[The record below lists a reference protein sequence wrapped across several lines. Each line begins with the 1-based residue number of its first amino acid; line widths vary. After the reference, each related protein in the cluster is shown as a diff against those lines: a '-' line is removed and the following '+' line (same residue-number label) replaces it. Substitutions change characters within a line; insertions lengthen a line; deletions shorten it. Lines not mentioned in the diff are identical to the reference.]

1 MDPLIKILHLEDDPT
16 DAELI
21 QAKLAEDGLGCHIT
35 LVWTRDEFESVL
47 QKGGM
52 DIILADYRLP
62 EFDGMSALE
71 IAQKVSPDLP
81 FIFVSGTLGEEAAI
95 TALTCGA
102 TDYVLKQNLSR
113 LLPAVQRALR
123 EARNLEERKQA
134 HDALRHSNDL
144 LRAIIEAAPIAII
157 GLDLEGRVH
166 SVWNPAAEKM
176 LGWSAEEVMGH
187 PLPTVPADRE
197 EEFRQ
202 FREQIRQ
209 GLTLDGAEVR
219 HKRRDGTP
227 IDYAIYASPLH
238 DHRGRVSGNIAL
250 LVDITERKQTELQ
263 LNEQLLFL
271 QQLIDS
277 IPLPV
282 YYKDAKG
289 LYLGCNAA
297 FSEFMGFS
305 REEIVGKTIH
315 DFAPRERADIH
326 HEVDQAL
333 LLNPGIKTYEASG
346 KYKDGHHHDVIFHK
360 ATFVDANHRVAG
372 TVGTL
377 VNITER
383 KKIERERLAN
393 LRFFESMDKVHQAI
407 QGAED
412 MDDMMK
418 DLLDV
423 VLSIFDCDRAY
434 LLYPCD
440 PEASTWTSPMERTKP
455 EYPGVAELKLEIPMD
470 PQFADALRI
479 LLEAD
484 GPVMFG
490 PGTAHEGP
498 EVLSKRFNIK
508 SRMAMAIYPKTGNP
522 WKFGIHQCAHPKVW
536 TAEEMRVFEAIGRR
550 LADRLSSLLSYR
562 DLRQNEAFLDSIVE
576 HIPNMIF
583 VKDAQT
589 LQFIRFNKAGEQLLG
604 YSRNALLGKTDH
616 DFFPKQEADFFT
628 TKDRQV
634 LDAKEPVDIPEETI
648 RTRNQDTLVL
658 HTRKIPILDETG
670 APQYLLGISED
681 ITERKQAEASLRK
694 LSQVVEQSPVSIVIT
709 DAAGSIEFVNAKFT
723 EITGYS
729 FLEALG
735 QNPSILKSGET
746 PSEEYRRMWETISSG
761 GVWQGEFQN
770 RKKNGALF
778 WEQATIAPLRDTD
791 NTISHYVA
799 VKEDITKRKELEE
812 QLRQS
817 QKMEAI
823 GQLAG
828 GVAHDFNNMLG
839 VIIGHAELALGDA
852 DLTDTLRKNLKEI
865 LAAGLRSSEITHQL
879 LAFARKQTIA
889 PKVLDLNETV
899 EGMLKLLRRLI
910 GEDIDLAW
918 MPGAGL
924 WPIKMDP
931 SQVDQILANLC
942 INARDAISGVGR
954 ISIET
959 KRVVFDK
966 AYCDEHRGFSPG
978 EYVMLAVSDTGSG
991 MDKATLD
998 KIFEPFFTTKSL
1010 GKGTG
1015 LGLATVYGIVK
1026 QNQGFINVYS
1036 EPGQGSTFKVY
1047 LLRHVAPS
1055 RRDQTAIPKPQD
1067 ISGNETIL
1075 VVEDEILNLEMVEMM
1090 LKTYGYQVIAASSPG
1105 EALHKAN
1112 GYAGEIHL
1120 LLTDMIMP
1128 EMNGQDLSKA
1138 LAAYYPDIKCLYMS
1152 GYTNNIIVH
1161 QGVLEEGV
1169 HFIQKPFSMLNLAVK
1184 VREILD
1190 ADF

>member
-1 MDPLIKILHLEDDPT
+1 MDLLIKILHLEDDPT

-21 QAKLAEDGLGCHIT
+21 QAKLADAGLKCRLT
-35 LVWTRDEFESVL
+35 LVWTRDEFETVL

-62 EFDGMSALE
+62 NFDGMSALE

-95 TALTCGA
+95 AALTRGA

-113 LLPAVQRALR
+113 LAPAVQRALR
-123 EARNLEERKQA
+123 EARNLEDRKQA

-144 LRAIIEAAPIAII
+144 LRAIIEAAPIAIV
-157 GLDLEGRVH
+157 GLDLEGCVH

-187 PLPTVPADRE
+187 PLPTAPIDQQ
-197 EEFRQ
+197 EEFKR

-209 GLTLDGAEVR
+209 GLNLDGVEVR
-219 HKRRDGTP
+219 QKRRDGTP
-227 IDYAIYASPLH
+227 IDSAIYASPLH
-238 DHRGRVSGNIAL
+238 DHQGRVSGNIAL

-282 YYKDAKG
+282 YYKDAEQ

-315 DFAPRERADIH
+315 DIAPRERADIH

-333 LLNPGIKTYEASG
+333 LLNPGIKTYEAGG
-346 KYKDGHHHDVIFHK
+346 KYKDGDHHDVIFHK
-360 ATFVDANHRVAG
+360 ATFFDANHHVAG

-377 VNITER
+377 VDITER

-423 VLSIFDCDRAY
+423 VLSIFDCDRAF

-440 PEASTWTSPMERTKP
+440 PEASTWTSPMERTKL
-455 EYPGVAELKLEIPMD
+455 EYPGVRELKLEIPMD

-490 PGTAHEGP
+490 PETAHEGP

-508 SRMAMAIYPKTGNP
+508 SRMAMAVYPKTGSP
-522 WKFGIHQCAHPKVW
+522 WQFGIHQCAHPKVW

-583 VKDAQT
+583 VKDART
-589 LQFIRFNKAGEQLLG
+589 LKFVRFNKAGEQLVG
-604 YSRNALLGKTDH
+604 YSRDELLGKTDH

-648 RTRNQDTLVL
+648 RTRDHEVRLL
-658 HTRKIPILDETG
+658 HTRKIPLLDETG
-670 APQYLLGISED
+670 EPQFLLGISED

-694 LSQVVEQSPVSIVIT
+694 LSQVVEQSPASIVIT

-729 FLEALG
+729 SLEAVG
-735 QNPSILKSGET
+735 ENPRILKSGKT
-746 PSEEYRRMWETISSG
+746 PPEEYERMWETIKSG
-761 GVWQGEFQN
+761 GVWQSEFHN
-770 RKKNGALF
+770 RKKNGELF
-778 WEQATIAPLRDTD
+778 WEQATIAPIRDTD
-791 NTISHYVA
+791 NNISHYVA
-799 VKEDITKRKELEE
+799 VKEDITQRKELEE

-817 QKMEAI
+817 QKMEAV

-839 VIIGHAELALGDA
+839 VIIGHAELALGNA
-852 DLTDTLRKNLKEI
+852 DLADGLRKNLKEI
-865 LAAGLRSSEITHQL
+865 LAAGLRSSDITRQL

-910 GEDIDLAW
+910 GEDIDLVW

-924 WPIKMDP
+924 WPVKMDP
-931 SQVDQILANLC
+931 SQIDQILANLC

-966 AYCDEHRGFSPG
+966 AYCEIHRGFSPG

-991 MDKATLD
+991 MDKVTKE
-998 KIFEPFFTTKSL
+998 KIFEPFFTTK
-1010 GKGTG
+1010 GMGMGTG

-1036 EPGQGSTFKVY
+1036 ESGEGSTFKIY
-1047 LLRHVAPS
+1047 LLRHATPL
-1055 RRDQTAIPKPQD
+1055 RRDKKAIAKPQD
-1067 ISGNETIL
+1067 LKGDETIL
-1075 VVEDEILNLEMVEMM
+1075 LVEDEALNLELFEMM
-1090 LKTYGYQVIAASSPG
+1090 LKTYGYQVIAASSPRD
-1105 EALHKAN
+1105 ALHEAE
-1112 GYAGEIHL
+1112 GYAGKIHM
-1120 LLTDMIMP
+1120 LLTDIIMP
-1128 EMNGQDLSKA
+1128 EMNGQDLAEAIASD
-1138 LAAYYPDIKCLYMS
+1138 YPDIMCLYMS
-1152 GYTNNIIVH
+1152 GYTDNIIVH
-1161 QGVLEEGV
+1161 QGILDEGV
-1169 HFIQKPFSMLNLAVK
+1169 HFIQKPFSMLDLAVK
-1184 VREILD
+1184 VREVLD
-1190 ADF
+1190 AVF